1 MGKIFRFAAL
11 SKLTWFRFIL
21 KGPVDLPVIIE
32 KLCTYKICRIPERE
46 ESKRNK
52 HFGSGA
58 FSGKMLHVRFIEI
71 IKLMLILG

>member
-32 KLCTYKICRIPERE
+32 KLCTYKICRILKKE

-52 HFGSGA
+52 HFESGA
-58 FSGKMLHVRFIEI
+58 LSGKIFLVRIVENDKI
-71 IKLMLILG
+71 DA